1 MGACQV
7 ESETAASELRL
18 SNATGRLIQLER
30 DVGLL
35 RQNDLEVKQLAE
47 KAEWMTEQ
55 AKVNAEEAQQV
66 SHTHSSLNRPPSK
79 KALLSSQ

>member
-1 MGACQV
+1 MPVVCQV

-30 DVGLL
+30 EVGLL
-35 RQNDLEVKQLAE
+35 RQNNLEVKQLAE
-47 KAEWMTEQ
+47 KAEWMTEK

-66 SHTHSSLNRPPSK
+66 HSTHSLLIRPR
-79 KALLSSQ
+79 